1 MAVLR
6 PAFDPKLTASL
17 LACLLGSM
25 LVLTGVSNPPHVEIS
40 SLNAIEEG
48 TTVYVSGLLVSL
60 WRYDTGTE
68 SLLLA
73 DPSDGSTLKV
83 ICAQGVAAFPGTYL
97 CIGDEV
103 LVKGEVMEARPQ
115 PVLLSRT
122 DDIERLQPSELALT
136 VKAVCHH
143 WLLFEGDRFNVTGA
157 ISTDDGLRLQ
167 DLESEYS
174 ISLRLAVGA
183 VAPSPGRDV
192 RADCTLCLDES
203 QMVIYLLAW
212 SLSPL

>member
-1 MAVLR
+1 MTVRR
-6 PAFDPKLTASL
+6 PAFDPKPTASL

-25 LVLTGVSNPPHVEIS
+25 LVLAGTSSPPHVTIS

-73 DPSDGSTLKV
+73 DPSDGSTVKV
-83 ICAQGVAAFPGTYL
+83 ICAQGIAAFPGTYL

-103 LVKGEVMEARPQ
+103 LAKGEVMESGRQ
-115 PVLLSRT
+115 RVLVSGT
-122 DDIERLQPSELALT
+122 DEIERLRPSESALT
-136 VKAVCHH
+136 VKTVCLH
-143 WLLFEGDRFNVTGA
+143 WLLFEDDRFNVTGT
-157 ISTDDGLRLQ
+157 ISTDGGLRLQ

-183 VAPSPGRDV
+183 TVPSPDGGV
-192 RADCTLCLDES
+192 CADCTLCLDES
-203 QMVIYLLAW
+203 QMLIYLLVW
-212 SLSPL
+212 SLSPQ

>member
-25 LVLTGVSNPPHVEIS
+25 LVLAGVSNPPHVEIS

-60 WRYDTGTE
+60 WRYEPGTE
-68 SLLLA
+68 SLPLA
-73 DPSDGSTLKV
+73 DPSAGATLTGK
-83 ICAQGVAAFPGTYL
+83 T
-97 CIGDEV
+97 
-103 LVKGEVMEARPQ
+103 
-115 PVLLSRT
+115 
-122 DDIERLQPSELALT
+122 
-136 VKAVCHH
+136 VCHH

-192 RADCTLCLDES
+192 RAGCTLCLHGA
-203 QMVIYLLAW
+203 QMV
-212 SLSPL
+212 